1 MGTGLLV
8 LVWIMQTVFFIMR
21 AVKLEYIP
29 VIGMFDT
36 LFLISWFMLSFSL
49 VMYFFVR
56 FDLLVFFVNI
66 IAFTI
71 LLFSF
76 FSDSSVP
83 LIETGWNIEDELL
96 FLHILLAIS
105 SYSVF
110 LVGAIFSAMYLFLHH
125 KLKIKQLS
133 IVMRRM
139 PSLDKIEIHIFRTVV
154 IGSPLLISSL
164 ALGMIWIVWIG
175 DIRML
180 FDPKVFNSFLI
191 LAAYGFY
198 LVQRMT
204 RYSSGNKLA
213 LWNLAAFSM
222 VLINFII
229 SNYFSEFHQWIWR

>member
-8 LVWIMQTVFFIMR
+8 LVWILQTAFFILR
-21 AVKLEYIP
+21 AAKLEYIP

-49 VMYFFVR
+49 VMYYFVR
-56 FDLLVFFVNI
+56 FDLFVFFVNI
-66 IAFTI
+66 IAFLI

-76 FSDSSVP
+76 FTDSSAP
-83 LIETGWNIEDELL
+83 LIGTSWNIKDELL
-96 FLHILLAIS
+96 FLHILLAVS

-110 LVGAIFSAMYLFLHH
+110 LIGAVFSAMYLFLHH

-133 IVMRRM
+133 VVMRRL
-139 PSLDKIEIHIFRTVV
+139 PSLDKIEKYIFRTVIV
-154 IGSPLLISSL
+154 GSPLLISSL
-164 ALGMIWIVWIG
+164 TLGMIWIVWIG
-175 DIRML
+175 EIHML
-180 FDPKVFNSFLI
+180 FDFKVFNSYLI

-204 RYSSGNKLA
+204 RYTSGNRLA

-222 VLINFII
+222 VLFNFII
-229 SNYFSEFHQWIWR
+229 SNYFSDFHQWIWR